1 MARLFGTDG
10 VRGIANTFLSPE
22 LAFVLG
28 RVGAGVIGQKLGR
41 PPKVIVGRDT
51 RLSGDMLG
59 AAVMAGIASV
69 GGHALDVG
77 VIPTPGVAFL
87 VRDLSADAG
96 IIVSASHN
104 PMEYNGIKFIS
115 ADGFKLSDE
124 EELEIEEHIAFDER
138 GHLSLKLNDAFSRP
152 VGDSVGK
159 VSRSYDAG
167 ERYLEH
173 AKSTLDVGLEGLKVV
188 VDCANGAAS
197 RYTPRLLEDLGASV
211 TAIHNEPD
219 GRNINAGCGSTCPE
233 TLAKTV
239 VEVHADVGLAHD
251 GDADRLIAV
260 DEKGNLVDGDH
271 IMAICGLDLLRR
283 GMLPK
288 DSIVATVYSNLGL
301 SKTFAR
307 EGGNVLITKNGDRY
321 VLEEMRKQGV
331 ILGGEQ
337 SGHIIFLD
345 RNTTGDG
352 LITALALLSVLK
364 RTGASLSELASC
376 MDVYPQVL
384 VNVNVRD
391 KEGVF
396 SSSAINEVIEWAK
409 ETMGEDGR
417 IFVRPSGTESIIRV
431 LGEGPDESMVR
442 EVVSKVA
449 SIIEKELG

>member
-1 MARLFGTDG
+1 
-10 VRGIANTFLSPE
+10 
-22 LAFVLG
+22 
-28 RVGAGVIGQKLGR
+28 
-41 PPKVIVGRDT
+41 
-51 RLSGDMLG
+51 
-59 AAVMAGIASV
+59 
-69 GGHALDVG
+69 
-77 VIPTPGVAFL
+77 
-87 VRDLSADAG
+87 
-96 IIVSASHN
+96 
-104 PMEYNGIKFIS
+104 MEYNGIKFIS

-124 EELEIEEHIAFDER
+124 EELEIEEHIIFDER
-138 GHLSLKLNDAFSRP
+138 GQLSLNLNDAFSRP

-159 VSRSYDAG
+159 VSRSHHAG
-167 ERYLEH
+167 ERYLEYT
-173 AKSTLDVGLEGLKVV
+173 KSTLDVGLEGLKVV

-307 EGGNVLITKNGDRY
+307 EGGNVVITKNGDRY

-391 KEGVF
+391 KEGLF
-396 SSSAINEVIEWAK
+396 SSSVINEVIEWAK

-417 IFVRPSGTESIIRV
+417 IFVRPSGTESLIRV

>member
-124 EELEIEEHIAFDER
+124 EELEIEEHIIFDER
-138 GHLSLKLNDAFSRP
+138 GQLSLNLNDAFSRP

-159 VSRSYDAG
+159 VSRSHHAG
-167 ERYLEH
+167 ERYLEY

-197 RYTPRLLEDLGASV
+197 QYTPRLLEDLGASV
-211 TAIHNEPD
+211 TPIHNEPD
-219 GRNINAGCGSTCPE
+219 GLNINAGCGSTCPE

-307 EGGNVLITKNGDRY
+307 EGGNVVITKNGDRY

-391 KEGVF
+391 KEGLF
-396 SSSAINEVIEWAK
+396 SSSVINEVIEWAK

-417 IFVRPSGTESIIRV
+417 IFVRPSGTESLIRV

>member
-1 MARLFGTDG
+1 
-10 VRGIANTFLSPE
+10 
-22 LAFVLG
+22 
-28 RVGAGVIGQKLGR
+28 
-41 PPKVIVGRDT
+41 
-51 RLSGDMLG
+51 
-59 AAVMAGIASV
+59 
-69 GGHALDVG
+69 
-77 VIPTPGVAFL
+77 
-87 VRDLSADAG
+87 
-96 IIVSASHN
+96 
-104 PMEYNGIKFIS
+104 
-115 ADGFKLSDE
+115 
-124 EELEIEEHIAFDER
+124 
-138 GHLSLKLNDAFSRP
+138 
-152 VGDSVGK
+152 
-159 VSRSYDAG
+159 
-167 ERYLEH
+167 
-173 AKSTLDVGLEGLKVV
+173 
-188 VDCANGAAS
+188 
-197 RYTPRLLEDLGASV
+197 
-211 TAIHNEPD
+211 
-219 GRNINAGCGSTCPE
+219 
-233 TLAKTV
+233 
-239 VEVHADVGLAHD
+239 
-251 GDADRLIAV
+251 V

-391 KEGVF
+391 KEGLF
-396 SSSAINEVIEWAK
+396 SSSVINEVIEWAK

-417 IFVRPSGTESIIRV
+417 IFVRPSGTESLIRV

>member
-28 RVGAGVIGQKLGR
+28 RVGAGVIGQKFGR

-124 EELEIEEHIAFDER
+124 EELEIEEHIIFDER
-138 GHLSLKLNDAFSRP
+138 GQLSLNLNDAFSRP

-159 VSRSYDAG
+159 VSRSHHAG
-167 ERYLEH
+167 ERYLEY

-307 EGGNVLITKNGDRY
+307 EGGNVVITKNGDRY

-364 RTGASLSELASC
+364 RTGAILSELASC